1 MVLETQLENP
11 NGQLILDLKLL
22 ALVHTDHQVISDIL
36 QLLLEMIFAQFHLLE
51 MVV

>member
-22 ALVHTDHQVISDIL
+22 AQVHTDHQVILDTS
-36 QLLLEMIFAQFHLLE
+36 QSLLEMRLDQFLHLAL
-51 MVV
+51 VV